1 MFFGKNTTTAEN
13 VFQVRGVVL
22 LLAASYGIQVV
33 QPKPSE
39 VKLAICGN
47 GRAEKRQVQMMV
59 FRILNLASFPSQDDA
74 ADALAIAATGLAMSD
89 FQIKTKSGD

>member
-1 MFFGKNTTTAEN
+1 
-13 VFQVRGVVL
+13 
-22 LLAASYGIQVV
+22 
-33 QPKPSE
+33 
-39 VKLAICGN
+39 
-47 GRAEKRQVQMMV
+47 MV